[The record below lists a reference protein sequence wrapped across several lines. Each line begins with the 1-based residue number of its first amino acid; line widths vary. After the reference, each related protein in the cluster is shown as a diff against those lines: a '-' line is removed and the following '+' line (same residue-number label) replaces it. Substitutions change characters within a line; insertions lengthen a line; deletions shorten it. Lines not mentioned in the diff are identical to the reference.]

1 MDKKLLNEIE
11 RIKSLISE
19 ETLYGNQIDNP
30 PLLTEDWKSIIK
42 KNLMSNYGEV
52 GEAAKGAI
60 KQIDDLVKNKTIG
73 TITTKINGVDF
84 DFANYVKEGDFI
96 NDLDK
101 FNDVWDDVNIAK
113 KIGSLGLGTDYL
125 KKFKEA
131 NTLTHNENI
140 KMLKEIN
147 KEGKKIPADILK
159 DYGFDE
165 SFIKK
170 YDLTID
176 KVLKKSGYLSKNVN
190 TLIENQPA
198 LKKDLQFVKNM
209 TFQSKIFNKLKGWY
223 AWKGVKPYDA
233 WKTHMVGADWKI
245 KSPIK
250 SLNKNSV
257 YGQFFNSLPSNGR
270 KASWFNFNNTN
281 PSLSKSLGKFIFSGY
296 ATYGPSYYTWYATL
310 SIIRYAAESTYCKN
324 FKKNIDSSTV
334 VPESIE
340 IDNIFTKLINEQE
353 SKSHFEKGID
363 IDWDVVLEYLNYFKH
378 VLLTA
383 TGLPLMGFET
393 SYDPGSLVNMP
404 LFTTEICTLDE
415 DIVKSHDEHK
425 RMLEIIKKYK
435 LCIPTQKWLNI
446 DEDKKPTLLKEGE
459 HFICGDEIEKDLEAW
474 NTKTKN
480 ELKDIFSGI
489 KMSDLTEAKKKMVEV
504 EENLNKIILYDK
516 NGNTVTWKDN
526 KDKWKNLF
534 MEAVKD
540 NPVLSNIISS
550 IK

>member
-19 ETLYGNQIDNP
+19 ETLYGKQIDNP
-30 PLLTEDWKSIIK
+30 PLLTEDWKSRIINK
-42 KNLMSNYGEV
+42 YLQKYPEV
-52 GEAAKGAI
+52 GKAAKSAI
-60 KQIDDLVKNKTIG
+60 KQIDDLVKTNTIE

-84 DFANYVKEGDFI
+84 DFATYVKEGDFI
-96 NDLDK
+96 DDLDK
-101 FNDVWDDVNIAK
+101 FNDVWDIDDIAK

-125 KKFKEA
+125 KKFKET
-131 NTLTHNENI
+131 NTKIHKENI
-140 KMLKEIN
+140 EMLKEIN

-190 TLIENQPA
+190 TVLENQPA
-198 LKKDLQFVKNM
+198 LKKDLQYVKNM

-250 SLNKNSV
+250 SLNKDSV
-257 YGQFFNSLPSNGR
+257 YGQFVQSLPLGGR
-270 KASWFNFNNTN
+270 KTSWLNFNNTN
-281 PSLSKSLGKFIFSGY
+281 PSLFKALGKFITSGY
-296 ATYGPSYYTWYATL
+296 AVYGPSYYTWYTTL

-383 TGLPLMGFET
+383 TGLPLVGFEK

-425 RMLEIIKKYK
+425 RMLEIIKENN

-446 DEDKKPTLLKEGE
+446 DEDKKPTLLKKGE
-459 HFICGDEIEKDLEAW
+459 HFICGDDIEKDLEAW

-480 ELKDIFSGI
+480 DLEDIFSGI
-489 KMSDLTEAKKKMVEV
+489 KMSDVTEAKKKMVEI

-516 NGNTVTWKDN
+516 NGITVTWKDN
-526 KDKWKNLF
+526 KDKWKKLF
-534 MEAVKD
+534 LEAVND
-540 NPVLSNIISS
+540 NTVLSNIIRS